1 MFTGI
6 VQGYCPIVRVEKVTN
21 LSRIA
26 IELGDLADGVE
37 LGASVAVNG
46 TCLTVTG
53 AEPGGV
59 ITFDVIQETLDLT
72 NLSGCA
78 AGDQVNV
85 ERSFRVGDEVG
96 GHILSGHVA
105 DTVQVARIEQADN
118 LRTLHFSVPSQWMK
132 YLNHKGFV
140 ALDGASL
147 TIASIDRDANEI
159 SVCLIPETIE
169 RTSLGRVLE
178 GARVNL
184 EVDAQTQA
192 IVETV
197 ERLIDT
203 PEMIARMAVH
213 AGTRD

>member
-6 VQGYCPIVRVEKVTN
+6 VQGYCPILRVDEEAN
-21 LSRIA
+21 LRRLA
-26 IELGDLADGVE
+26 ISMGELADGAE

-53 AEPGGV
+53 AEPDGV
-59 ITFDVIQETLDLT
+59 LTFDVILETLNLT
-72 NLSGCA
+72 NLAELSV
-78 AGDQVNV
+78 GDFVNV

-105 DTVQVARIEQADN
+105 DTVQVARIEQGDN
-118 LRTLHFSVPSQWMK
+118 LRTLHFSVPPQWMK

-147 TIASIDRDANEI
+147 TIASVDADSSEI
-159 SVCLIPETIE
+159 SVSLIPETIE
-169 RTSLGRVLE
+169 RTSLGRVKE
-178 GARVNL
+178 GARINL

-213 AGTRD
+213 AGKRD